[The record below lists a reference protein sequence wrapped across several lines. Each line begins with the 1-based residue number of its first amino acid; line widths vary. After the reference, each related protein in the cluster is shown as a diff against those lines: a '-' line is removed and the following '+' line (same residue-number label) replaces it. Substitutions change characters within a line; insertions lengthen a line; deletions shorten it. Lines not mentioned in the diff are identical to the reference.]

1 MLVYQR
7 VIKNHQDISRRSKTM
22 VPLKTVWKGSQVG
35 NTDLEGA
42 GQKHMPWVLDVNPPT
57 ETVFLLGLNRDGPMM
72 IKLNIASCPVIC
84 PMYLLYFTVIF
95 QTKTICVYSTCCTVY
110 FILFY
115 SYFCVNMYWLCYAVL
130 CLWQKASTSHCRS
143 VDRRRGRLGPLMCFV
158 FVGPRDCFRPRWPSI
173 PCQSIPG
180 P

>member
-42 GQKHMPWVLDVNPPT
+42 GQKHMPWVLDVDPPT

-95 QTKTICVYSTCCTVY
+95 QTKNYMC
-110 FILFY
+110 LFY
-115 SYFCVNMYWLCYAVL
+115 MLYCIFYSILLIFLCEHVLTMLCCVVL
-130 CLWQKASTSHCRS
+130 MAKGIDFTLQVS
-143 VDRRRGRLGPLMCFV
+143 
-158 FVGPRDCFRPRWPSI
+158 
-173 PCQSIPG
+173 
-180 P
+180 